1 MGVGIRLKNI
11 LDEKNITLK
20 DLSLISGVSLNTLY
34 GITKRDN
41 DTIKS
46 DILTKIAGSL
56 NVPPQYILGLD
67 GYAPQWTDEELES
80 FPDGFIDT
88 KDGLLNEILKISR
101 NLTTEGRI
109 KCLDFL
115 KSIEN
120 NNLDSNFISEE
131 EKYHEWDMTRLK
143 EISKMHDEGIVSDLD
158 YQKLNLMLSK
168 KLYIPYLEDD
178 EYEKESQ
185 KLRDYIRKAEE
196 RLTPEIRDNK
206 IASLFNDNLD

>member
-67 GYAPQWTDEELES
+67 G
-80 FPDGFIDT
+80 
-88 KDGLLNEILKISR
+88 
-101 NLTTEGRI
+101 
-109 KCLDFL
+109 
-115 KSIEN
+115 
-120 NNLDSNFISEE
+120 
-131 EKYHEWDMTRLK
+131 
-143 EISKMHDEGIVSDLD
+143 
-158 YQKLNLMLSK
+158 
-168 KLYIPYLEDD
+168 
-178 EYEKESQ
+178 
-185 KLRDYIRKAEE
+185 
-196 RLTPEIRDNK
+196 
-206 IASLFNDNLD
+206 